1 MAAVTEQATAK
12 ADRSAPPGR
21 VAWDVVAVRAL
32 PDFRL
37 HVRFNDGTEGT
48 VDLGRFVHASDAGM
62 FAALADPTRFAAV
75 GIEQGA
81 VTWPGVLETW
91 PWSLDLAPDAMH
103 TEIRGRGEWA
113 P

>member
-1 MAAVTEQATAK
+1 MPEQATAET
-12 ADRSAPPGR
+12 DRSAPLSR
-21 VAWDVVAVRAL
+21 VAWDVVEVRAL

-37 HVRFNDGTEGT
+37 HVRFNDGTEGA
-48 VDLGRFVHASDAGM
+48 VDLDRFVHASDAGM
-62 FAALADPTRFAAV
+62 FAVLADPARFATV
-75 GIEQGA
+75 CIEEGA

-103 TEIRGRGEWA
+103 TEIREHGEWA